1 MAGVIDNLANG
12 GARPFFGWVS
22 DQIGRE
28 YTMAIAFTAG
38 GVAYWLLGTAGTT
51 PWTFVICAAL
61 IFFTWGEI
69 FSLFPSTCTDMFGPK
84 YATTNTSLLYTAK
97 GLSAFVVP
105 LANVLKSVYRQLARR
120 VRRGRDHELHRG
132 ARWRCSWC
140 GRCGSRSARRK
151 TRPRSDTPTRPSD
164 GPLEPAP
171 SRAKTATF
179 RRRQRRTSVRLF
191 SLLAEIDAQAC
202 QRMFCRSASSTMP
215 APKSS
220 PNCQNVN
227 ITAAFFHSRR
237 RYSSGIKLTIGIMY
251 TNMIGAE
258 DVLRLT

>member
-1 MAGVIDNLANG
+1 MPGKVNPVMSEMALMVAAQVALIAKDYGVAQTVILFGAGTLTVAGIIDNVANG

-38 GVAYWLLGTAGTT
+38 GLAYWLLGTAGTT

-105 LANVLKSVYRQLARR
+105 LANILKNYTGDWHAVFAVAAVMNFIVVAMALFV
-120 VRRGRDHELHRG
+120 VRPMRI
-132 ARWRCSWC
+132 S
-140 GRCGSRSARRK
+140 
-151 TRPRSDTPTRPSD
+151 
-164 GPLEPAP
+164 
-171 SRAKTATF
+171 
-179 RRRQRRTSVRLF
+179 
-191 SLLAEIDAQAC
+191 I
-202 QRMFCRSASSTMP
+202 SASENKDKSAVGQP
-215 APKSS
+215 A
-220 PNCQNVN
+220 
-227 ITAAFFHSRR
+227 
-237 RYSSGIKLTIGIMY
+237 
-251 TNMIGAE
+251 E
-258 DVLRLT
+258 